1 MTTALVLT
9 LGAYLIGS
17 ISFAVIVSRAYALPD
32 PRTYGSHS
40 PGATN
45 VMRTGRRAA
54 ALATLVGDG
63 AKGWLAV
70 FVAGEFAPAD
80 MREATMAA
88 AGVAVILGHSYP
100 VFFRFHGG
108 KGVATA
114 LGVLIAFNIYA
125 AAGALATWLVIFA
138 FFRISSLAGL
148 IAAAFTPFFMLILYN
163 AAHPFFIGMAI
174 VSTLLV
180 LRHQSN
186 IRNLLAGTEGRLGR

>member
-125 AAGALATWLVIFA
+125 AAGALATWL
-138 FFRISSLAGL
+138 
-148 IAAAFTPFFMLILYN
+148 
-163 AAHPFFIGMAI
+163 
-174 VSTLLV
+174 
-180 LRHQSN
+180 
-186 IRNLLAGTEGRLGR
+186 